1 MRYLCLLIA
10 LGAMS
15 VDVCADALP
24 PAVRPL
30 DAWAAESLA
39 RATQR
44 SALVRE
50 LLATIASGHVVVH
63 VETAAVMP
71 AGLGGMTRFVST
83 SHGFRYLRITLLRG
97 LEPRERATMLGHEL
111 QHASEI
117 AESSA
122 SDQDGVRRLFEDLN
136 GVAHSHRVSFE
147 TRAAVIAERQ
157 VSLELRSRS
166 VPYRPSQ

>member
-1 MRYLCLLIA
+1 MRYWCLFFALC
-10 LGAMS
+10 AMS
-15 VDVCADALP
+15 VDVYADDRP

-39 RATQR
+39 RATGR
-44 SALVRE
+44 SALVRS
-50 LLATIASGHVVVH
+50 LIATIDSEHVVVH

-71 AGLGGMTRFVST
+71 DGLGGVTRLVGN

-111 QHASEI
+111 QHACEI
-117 AESSA
+117 AA
-122 SDQDGVRRLFEDLN
+122 SGAADQEAVRRLFENLN
-136 GVAHSHRVSFE
+136 GLAHGHRVSFE

-157 VSLELRSRS
+157 VSLELRGSRLP
-166 VPYRPSQ
+166 VPGSR